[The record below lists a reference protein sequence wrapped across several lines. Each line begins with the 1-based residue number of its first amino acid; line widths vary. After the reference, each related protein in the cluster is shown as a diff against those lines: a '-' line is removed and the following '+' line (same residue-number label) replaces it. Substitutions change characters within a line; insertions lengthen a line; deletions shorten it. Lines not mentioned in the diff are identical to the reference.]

1 MRHNEVSVNTT
12 LTFGSMK
19 TVWYSSRMRYLKTN
33 RMGCFSPP
41 VMIATFAIEIGLAI
55 YVNWRYKFN
64 DVTRLAIAIL
74 FFLAVFQLAEFNVC
88 EGAFGIDGLSWSRL
102 GYVAITM
109 LPPLGFHLATR
120 LAGDKRNNGSVAL
133 AYISAGAFATFF
145 AFSGHGI
152 TSQACLGNYVIFS
165 TAPGSAIFYS
175 FYYYGWL
182 IAGTM
187 YSLHK
192 AGKMKQQNRA
202 NALRALTVGYLA
214 FIVPTTTVNIVDPS
228 TISGIPSIMCG
239 FAVLLAIA
247 IAGEVL
253 PQYYRAT
260 SLSEMAR
267 GEGMVG
273 DARGKV
279 SK

>member
-1 MRHNEVSVNTT
+1 
-12 LTFGSMK
+12 
-19 TVWYSSRMRYLKTN
+19 MRYLKTN
-33 RMGCFSPP
+33 STYCFSPP
-41 VMIATFAIEIGLAI
+41 VMIATFVIEIGLAI
-55 YVNWRYKFN
+55 YVNWRYKFTN
-64 DVTRLAIAIL
+64 ITRLAIAIL

-88 EGAFGIDGLSWSRL
+88 EGAFGIDSLSWARL
-102 GYVAITM
+102 GYVSITM

-120 LAGDKRNNGSVAL
+120 LAGDKRNNGTIAL
-133 AYISAGAFATFF
+133 AYVMAGAFGTFF

-152 TSQACLGNYVIFS
+152 AAGTCLGNYVIFKS
-165 TAPGSAIFYS
+165 APGSMALYS
-175 FYYYGWL
+175 LYYYGWL

-192 AGKMKQQNRA
+192 AGKMKLPNRA
-202 NALRALTVGYLA
+202 KALRALTVGYLA
-214 FIVPTTTVNIVDPS
+214 FIVPTTTVNIIDPS

-247 IAGEVL
+247 LAGEVL

-260 SLSEMAR
+260 SLSGMAR

-273 DARGKV
+273 EAHGKA